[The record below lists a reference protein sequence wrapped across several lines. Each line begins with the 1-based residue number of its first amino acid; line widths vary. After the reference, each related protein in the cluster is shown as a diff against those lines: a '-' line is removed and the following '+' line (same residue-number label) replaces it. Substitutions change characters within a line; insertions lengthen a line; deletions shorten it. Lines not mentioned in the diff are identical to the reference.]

1 MISNFRTRW
10 QPLRH
15 STHLTLLLSGL
26 FFATVS
32 QAAPAGKTLMSRGQV
47 VATASD
53 SAEQRALKRRSPV
66 FDVDVV
72 NTGQQSNAQLRMQ
85 DGALIALKENTQLI
99 INEYSGSSEE
109 DGSVVMELVTGGLR
123 TITGKIKGNKDNY
136 QLRTPVGSIGIRG
149 THYEV
154 EWQGDALLL
163 AVWDG
168 TIEVSVNEEPL
179 LLGQEGNFSFASV
192 SQSGEVTPLLAP
204 PSQLTRLTPTSQGAA
219 SGNDPDEQNDDSNT
233 EDTSAELDDS
243 PAEATT
249 LTIAQTPVATPPAA
263 QEAFEAALPDVGRDI
278 SDNGFITEESL
289 DTVGIEPLEDLL
301 AERTGTALYT
311 TLERTEFNSTAGA
324 VSNIQM
330 QINVDF
336 DNGTV
341 PQGVLSFNDQQGEWF
356 AAFNGLI
363 DASGMTLGVNF
374 ASHGQNLAEGTIE
387 TQFSDELNKLRGNFN
402 LNEIDEPSVT
412 ASGLFIL
419 SQP

>member
-1 MISNFRTRW
+1 MISNSRTRW
-10 QPLRH
+10 QSLRYG
-15 STHLTLLLSGL
+15 THLTLLLSSLL
-26 FFATVS
+26 FIHTSF
-32 QAAPAGKTLMSRGQV
+32 AAPAGKTLMSRGQV

-53 SAEQRALKRRSPV
+53 SAAQRTLKRRSPV

-99 INEYSGSSEE
+99 INEYTGASEE

-154 EWQGDALLL
+154 EWQGDTLLL

-168 TIEVSVNEEPL
+168 TIEVDINDQPL

-204 PSQLTRLTPTSQGAA
+204 PQQLSRLTPSSQAATGGA
-219 SGNDPDEQNDDSNT
+219 DPDTQDDAANT
-233 EDTSAELDDS
+233 SDTSELPDS
-243 PAEATT
+243 PAETTT
-249 LTIAQTPVATPPAA
+249 LAIAQAPVATAPATEA
-263 QEAFEAALPDVGRDI
+263 AFEAALPDIGRDI
-278 SDNGFITEESL
+278 SENSFITEENL
-289 DTVGIEPLEDLL
+289 DTVGIDPLEELL
-301 AERTGTALYT
+301 AERTGTALYSE
-311 TLERTEFNSTAGA
+311 LERAEFSSSEGA

-330 QINVDF
+330 QISIDF
-336 DNGTV
+336 DSGTV

-374 ASHGQNLAEGTIE
+374 ASHGQNLAEGTID

>member
-1 MISNFRTRW
+1 MISNSRIRW

-26 FFATVS
+26 LFVPIS

-154 EWQGDALLL
+154 EWQGDTLLL

-204 PSQLTRLTPTSQGAA
+204 PQQLTRLTPTSQDAA
-219 SGNDPDEQNDDSNT
+219 SGTNSDEQSDDGNT
-233 EDTSAELDDS
+233 ENTNAELDDA

-249 LTIAQTPVATPPAA
+249 LTIAQAPVATPPAA

-278 SDNGFITEESL
+278 SENSFITEENL
-289 DTVGIEPLEDLL
+289 DTVGIDPLEDLL

-311 TLERTEFNSTAGA
+311 ALERAEFSSTGGA
-324 VSNIQM
+324 ISNIQM
-330 QINVDF
+330 QISVDF
-336 DNGTV
+336 DSGTV